1 MSYREKYKNGFLIA
15 KSHSIDLSFLEEF
28 YDLWTDFFLSKKKVA
43 FAGDLKVPV
52 GYFGLEKNGITTQHE
67 DFYYFPNSTLCP
79 SYLRNITN
87 YFFSHFKKFTTEF
100 ILSENFSA
108 INQQNTLYLMRI
120 IFYNYSYKTN
130 YLEELNPSH
139 TDKSYFTILPP
150 ASSPGLQFKESGAWK
165 DLPVNEDEILLIF
178 GDKLSNFIPPLEH
191 RVINNTQRDHVHR
204 ISMAFFVS

>member
-1 MSYREKYKNGFLIA
+1 MSYREKYSNGFLIA

-28 YDLWTDFFLSKKKVA
+28 YDLWTDFFLSNEKVA
-43 FAGDLKVPV
+43 FGGDLKVPV

-87 YFFSHFKKFTTEF
+87 YFFSNFKKFTTEF
-100 ILSENFSA
+100 IRSENFSTL
-108 INQQNTLYLMRI
+108 NQENTLYLMRI
-120 IFYNYSYKTN
+120 IFYNYSYKTKC
-130 YLEELNPSH
+130 LEELNPSH

-150 ASSPGLQFKESGAWK
+150 ASSAGLQYKESSVWK
-165 DLPVNEDEILLIF
+165 DLPLNEDEVLLVF
-178 GDKLSNFIPPLEH
+178 GDKLSNLIPPLEH
-191 RVINNTQRDHVHR
+191 RVINNTQMDHTHR